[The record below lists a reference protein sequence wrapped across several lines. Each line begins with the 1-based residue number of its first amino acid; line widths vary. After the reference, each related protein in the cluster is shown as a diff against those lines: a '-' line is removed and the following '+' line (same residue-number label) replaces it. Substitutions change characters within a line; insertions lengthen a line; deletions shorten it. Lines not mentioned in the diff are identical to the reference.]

1 MKLKLS
7 ILALFILVAISVKGA
22 VVDTLAV
29 YSEAMKKNVQVVV
42 VSPEN
47 NHVPKP
53 VVYLLHGYGG
63 NAKTWLSMKPEL
75 KDIADRDGLIFVCPD
90 GVSSELVKYIDSEYS
105 TVKDRSGRAITG
117 LSMGGHGAMWL
128 SFRHKDVFGAAGST
142 SGGVDIRPFPNNWE
156 MNKLLGNE
164 SDNQEVWNTHTAIM
178 QIDRIKN
185 GELAIIF
192 DCGYSDFFFEVNND
206 FHKKLLKYKID
217 HDFLVRPGS
226 HNGEYWKNSI
236 DYQILF
242 FKKFFDKNKGKN

>member
-90 GVSSELVKYIDSEYS
+90 GKNSWYWDSPKDPSYRYETFVSSELVKYIDSEYS

-128 SFRHKDVFGAAGST
+128 SFRHKDVFGAVGST

-192 DCGYSDFFFEVNND
+192 DCGYSDFF
-206 FHKKLLKYKID
+206 
-217 HDFLVRPGS
+217 VRPGS